1 MPLNESCSNGYTLSY
16 FINTK
21 HYFMRKKLL
30 RFFCFPLVQK
40 TTLLLTAWLLL
51 LTAPLLAFQQQE
63 RTIKGRVTDETNAPV
78 AGVSVTVQGAGK
90 SVMTDADGKFEIST
104 NAPKVVLQFTSIGFV
119 AQQIAAGKQTTIDV
133 VLVQQSKQLSD
144 VVVTGYGK
152 SSKKNI
158 TGSITSVTSENFN
171 QIVTG
176 SPAQLL
182 QGKVA
187 GLNIARSGDPN
198 VKPTVILRGPS
209 TLRDGANE
217 PFYVIDGVP
226 GASIELIA
234 PSDIVS
240 MDVLKD
246 ASSTAIYG
254 SRAAN
259 GVIMI
264 TTRRAKSGQTILSYN
279 PYVGI
284 ETISNKIDML
294 SGDEL
299 RDYLGKNGQ
308 TLLSQYND
316 SGANTNWQD
325 EVTRTGISHNHNL
338 AYTGSQAN
346 TTFGASIN
354 YFDNQGIIKT
364 TSLKRVTARGML
376 EQKFFNDRLKL
387 GITLTNSTTKHVDVD
402 QSSLFNNMLTYMPTV
417 KVRRPDGS
425 FTEDFSRG
433 GYLNPVGIIA
443 NNKIESKEEKTLLTG
458 LAEVKIL
465 KGLVYTLSISGQK
478 EATIRNVYNNVYS
491 GLAVGANG
499 RAYRGDYENTK
510 QVIESFFNYEK
521 SFGLHNIKLLG
532 GYSWQQDR
540 IGDGFGVST
549 QGYTNDMLTFYNM
562 YVSNPFLVGN
572 VKFDNTI
579 ISTLRLISYYGRI
592 NYQYKDKYLL
602 QVSLRNDGSSAF
614 GKNNRWGYFPAV
626 SAGWRIT
633 QEPFMDNQKIFDEL
647 KLRAGY
653 GVSGNSLG
661 FDAFTSI
668 VRFSSGGR
676 YYLNGNYPTG
686 LLPVQNENPDLKW
699 ESTSMTNI
707 GVDFSIFK
715 NKVSGSIDYYIK
727 NTSDLIWAYPVSTT
741 QYFVNTLTANVGEV
755 RNTGI
760 EVTLSATPV
769 STKGFTWTTAAN
781 IAHNKNEVV
790 SLGNSKF
797 PALASIP
804 TAYLGGK
811 GQTGNWSQVIMEGQ
825 PIGTF
830 SLWHYMGKN
839 DAGTST
845 FQKAD
850 KTVIASQPLTS
861 DYFIAGNAQPKLTF
875 GWNNTFTYK
884 GFDLNFFLR
893 GVTGNKIL
901 NNTLAQLNS
910 PADSKNNN
918 VPKFTLGEAY
928 KDNIAYLTSDRFLED
943 GSYVRL
949 DNATLG
955 YSLKTKIAALSKLRF
970 YVSGN
975 NLFTIT
981 GYRGIDPELNIGG
994 ITPGI
999 DAKNFYPKTRS
1010 IIIGANI
1017 VF

>member
-1 MPLNESCSNGYTLSY
+1 M
-16 FINTK
+16 
-21 HYFMRKKLL
+21 
-30 RFFCFPLVQK
+30 RFFCFPLAQK
-40 TTLLLTAWLLL
+40 TTLSLLTAWLLL
-51 LTAPLLAFQQQE
+51 FAVPVLAFQQPD
-63 RTIKGRVTDETNAPV
+63 RTIKGKVTDDNNEPMAN
-78 AGVSVTVQGAGK
+78 VSVTLKGSRT
-90 SVMTDADGKFEIST
+90 SVMTDPDGNFEIKLSNT
-104 NAPKVVLQFTSIGFV
+104 KAVLQFTSVGYV
-119 AQQIAAGKQTTIDV
+119 AKEVTVGNQTSFNVT
-133 VLVQQSKQLSD
+133 LTLQSKQLSD

-158 TGSITSVTSENFN
+158 TGSITSINSDNFN
-171 QIVTG
+171 QVVTG
-176 SPAQLL
+176 SPTQLL

-226 GASIELIA
+226 GASLELVA
-234 PSDIVS
+234 PTDIVS
-240 MDVLKD
+240 IDVLKD

-264 TTRRAKSGQTILSYN
+264 TTRRAKQGQTLLSYN
-279 PYVGI
+279 PYVAV
-284 ETISNKIDML
+284 ETVSNKIDMV
-294 SGDEL
+294 SGDGL
-299 RDYLGKNGQ
+299 RDYLSKNGQ

-316 SGANTNWQD
+316 SGVKTNWQD

-338 AYTGSQAN
+338 GFVGSQGN
-346 TTFGASIN
+346 ILFGASIN
-354 YFDNQGIIKT
+354 YFDNQGIIKNS
-364 TSLKRVTARGML
+364 SLKRVTARGNL
-376 EQKFFNDRLKL
+376 ESKFFNDRLKL
-387 GITLTNSTTKHVDVD
+387 GISLTNSTTKHGDVD
-402 QSSLFNNMLTYMPTV
+402 QGALFGNMLTYMPTV
-417 KVRRPDGS
+417 SVRRPDGT

-433 GYLNPVGIIA
+433 GYLNPVGILA
-443 NNKIESKEEKTLLTG
+443 NNVLKSKEEKTLLTG
-458 LAEVKIL
+458 LAEVKIM

-478 EATIRNVYNNVYS
+478 EQTTRDIYYNVYS
-491 GLAVGANG
+491 GQAVGANG
-499 RAYRGDYENTK
+499 RAYRGNYENNK
-510 QVIESFFNYEK
+510 QVIESYFNYDK

-540 IGDGFGVST
+540 VGDGFGVST
-549 QGYTNDMLTFYNM
+549 QGYTNDLLTFYNL
-562 YVSNPFLVGN
+562 YVSNPYIVGN
-572 VKFDNTI
+572 VKFDNPI

-592 NYQYKDKYLL
+592 NYQYDDKYLF

-614 GKNNRWGYFPAV
+614 GKNNRWGYFPAI

-633 QEPFMDNQKIFDEL
+633 QESFMADQKIFDEL

-668 VRFSSGGR
+668 VRYSSGGR
-676 YYLNGNYPTG
+676 FYLNGQYPTG

-699 ESTSMTNI
+699 ESTAMTNI
-707 GVDFSIFK
+707 GLDFSVLK
-715 NKVSGSIDYYIK
+715 NRISGSIDYYIK
-727 NTSDLIWAYPVSTT
+727 NTSDLIYNYPVSTT
-741 QYFVNTLTANVGEV
+741 QYFVNVLTANVGKV
-755 RNTGI
+755 KNTGI
-760 EVTLSATPV
+760 ELTLTATPV
-769 STKGFTWTTAAN
+769 STKGFTWTTSAN
-781 IAHNKNEVV
+781 LAHNKNEVT
-790 SLGNSKF
+790 SLANDKF
-797 PALASIP
+797 PTLTSVP

-825 PIGTF
+825 PLGTF
-830 SLWHYMGKN
+830 SLWHYAGKN
-839 DAGTST
+839 AAGSST

-850 KTVIASQPLTS
+850 GSITAGQPLTT
-861 DYFIAGNAQPKLTF
+861 DLLIAGNAQPKLTF

-884 GFDLNFFLR
+884 NFDLNFFLR

-901 NNTLAQLNS
+901 NNTLAQLNN
-910 PADSKNNN
+910 PADSKSNNI
-918 VPKFTLGEAY
+918 PEFTLGEAY
-928 KDNIAYLTSDRFLED
+928 TDNIAYLTSDRFLEN
-943 GSYVRL
+943 GTYLRL

-955 YSLKTKIAALSKLRF
+955 YSLKTKIAAISKLRF

-981 GYRGIDPELNIGG
+981 NYRGIDPEINIGG
-994 ITPGI
+994 LTPGI
-999 DAKNFYPKTRS
+999 DSKNFYPKTRS

>member
-1 MPLNESCSNGYTLSY
+1 
-16 FINTK
+16 
-21 HYFMRKKLL
+21 MRKKIM
-30 RFFCFPLVQK
+30 RFFCFPLAKK
-40 TTLLLTAWLLL
+40 TTLLFLTTAYLLL
-51 LTAPLLAFQQQE
+51 LTASVWAQE
-63 RTIKGRVTDETNAPV
+63 ANRTIKGKVTDENNAPV
-78 AGVSVTVQGAGK
+78 PGVSVTLQGK
-90 SVMTDADGKFEIST
+90 TVMTDGEGKFEIPVSGQK
-104 NAPKVVLQFTSIGFV
+104 AVLQFTSVGYVTKDVPVGNESSIS
-119 AQQIAAGKQTTIDV
+119 V
-133 VLVQQSKQLSD
+133 VLTLQSKQLSD

-158 TGSITSVTSENFN
+158 TGSITSVSSENFN

-187 GLNIARSGDPN
+187 GLNITRSGDPN
-198 VKPTVILRGPS
+198 QKPSVILRGPS

-226 GASIELIA
+226 GAAIDLVA

-240 MDVLKD
+240 IDVLKD

-264 TTRRAKSGQTILSYN
+264 TTRRAKHGQTTLSYN
-279 PYVGI
+279 PYVAI
-284 ETISNKIDML
+284 ETVSNKIDML

-299 RDYLGKNGQ
+299 RDYLAKNGQ
-308 TLLSQYND
+308 SLLSQYND
-316 SGANTNWQD
+316 PGVNTNWQD

-338 AYTGSQAN
+338 AFNGSQGN
-346 TTFGASIN
+346 SVFGASVN
-354 YFDNQGIIKT
+354 YFDNQGIVNT
-364 TSLKRVTARGML
+364 TSLKRMTARGYL
-376 EQKFFNDRLKL
+376 EQKFFNERLKL
-387 GITLTNSTTKHVDVD
+387 SLSLTNSATKHADVD
-402 QSSLFNNMLTYMPTV
+402 QGALFNNMLTYMPTV
-417 KVRRPDGS
+417 SIRRPDGS

-443 NNKIESKEEKTLLTG
+443 NNDIESKEEKTLLTG

-465 KGLVYTLSISGQK
+465 KGLIYTLSVSGQK
-478 EATIRNVYNNVYS
+478 EDTTRNIYNNAYS
-491 GLAVGANG
+491 GQAVGANG
-499 RAYRGDYENTK
+499 RAIRSDYKNTR
-510 QVIESFFNYEK
+510 QIIESYFNFDK
-521 SFGLHNIKLLG
+521 SFGQHNIKLLA

-540 IGDGFGVST
+540 IKDGFGVST
-549 QGYTNDMLTFYNM
+549 QGYTNDQLSYNNL
-562 YVSNPFLVGN
+562 YVSNPFLAGN
-572 VKFDNTI
+572 VRFDNPI

-592 NYQYKDKYLL
+592 NYQYADKYLF

-614 GKNNRWGYFPAV
+614 GVNNRWGYFPAV

-633 QEPFMDNQKIFDEL
+633 QEPFMANQRIFDDL

-661 FDAFTSI
+661 FDAFTAI
-668 VRFSSGGR
+668 ARWSSGGR
-676 YYLNGNYPTG
+676 FYLNSNYPTG
-686 LLPVQNENPDLKW
+686 LQPVQNENLDLKW
-699 ESTSMTNI
+699 ESTAMTNI
-707 GVDFSIFK
+707 GLDFAILK
-715 NKVSGSIDYYIK
+715 NRISGSIDYYIK
-727 NTSDLIWAYPVSTT
+727 NTSDLIWNYPVSTT
-741 QYFVNTLTANVGEV
+741 QYFVNTMTANVGEV
-755 RNTGI
+755 KNTGI
-760 EVTLSATPV
+760 EVILTATPV
-769 STKGFTWTTAAN
+769 ITKGFNWSTSVN
-781 IAHNKNEVV
+781 VAHNKNEVV
-790 SLGNSKF
+790 SLGNDKF
-797 PALASIP
+797 PALPSIP
-804 TAYLGGK
+804 VAYLGGK
-811 GQTGNWSQVIMEGQ
+811 GQSGNWSQVIMEGQ
-825 PIGTF
+825 PLGTF

-839 DAGTST
+839 DQGTST
-845 FQKAD
+845 FLKAD
-850 KTVIASQPLTS
+850 GKTVIASQPLTS

-884 GFDLNFFLR
+884 NFDLNFFLR

-918 VPKFTLGEAY
+918 IPKFTVNEAFT
-928 KDNIAYLTSDRFLED
+928 DNVAYLTSDRFLEN

-955 YSLKTKIAALSKLRF
+955 YSLKTKIAAISKLRF

-981 GYRGIDPELNIGG
+981 DYRGIDPEISIGG
-994 ITPGI
+994 VTPGI

>member
-1 MPLNESCSNGYTLSY
+1 
-16 FINTK
+16 
-21 HYFMRKKLL
+21 MRKKIM
-30 RFFCFPLVQK
+30 RFFCFPLAKK
-40 TTLLLTAWLLL
+40 TTLSLLTAWFLLF
-51 LTAPLLAFQQQE
+51 AVPVLAFQQQE
-63 RTIKGRVTDETNAPV
+63 RTIKGKVTDENNAPL
-78 AGVSVTVQGAGK
+78 ALVSITEKGNK
-90 SVMTDADGKFEIST
+90 TSVMTDAEGNFEIKIAGAKS
-104 NAPKVVLQFTSIGFV
+104 VLQFTSVGYVSKEVTV
-119 AQQIAAGKQTTIDV
+119 ANQTSFNVALT
-133 VLVQQSKQLSD
+133 LQSKQLSD
-144 VVVTGYGK
+144 VVVTGYGR

-158 TGSITSVTSENFN
+158 TGSITSINSDNFN
-171 QIVTG
+171 QVVTG
-176 SPAQLL
+176 SPTQLL

-226 GASIELIA
+226 GASLELVA
-234 PSDIVS
+234 PTDIVS
-240 MDVLKD
+240 IDVLKD

-259 GVIMI
+259 GVIII
-264 TTRRAKSGQTILSYN
+264 TTRRAKQGQTQLSYN
-279 PYVGI
+279 PYVAF
-284 ETISNKIDML
+284 ETVSNKIDML

-299 RDYLGKNGQ
+299 RDYLAKNGQ
-308 TLLSQYND
+308 SLLSQYND
-316 SGANTNWQD
+316 SGVNTNWQN
-325 EVTRTGISHNHNL
+325 EVMRTGVSHNHNL
-338 AYTGSQAN
+338 GFVGSQGN
-346 TTFGASIN
+346 TSFGASIN
-354 YFDNQGIIKT
+354 YFDNQGVVKT
-364 TSLKRVTARGML
+364 TSLKRVMARGNL
-376 EQKFFNDRLKL
+376 ESKFFNDRLKL
-387 GITLTNSTTKHVDVD
+387 GISLTNSGTKHTDVD
-402 QSSLFNNMLTYMPTV
+402 QGALFGNMLTYMPTV
-417 KVRRPDGS
+417 LVRRPDGS

-443 NNKIESKEEKTLLTG
+443 NNDIKSKDEKTLLTG

-478 EATIRNVYNNVYS
+478 EQTTRSIYNNVYS
-491 GLAVGANG
+491 GQAVGANG
-499 RAYRGDYENTK
+499 RAYRGSYENTK
-510 QVIESFFNYEK
+510 QVIESYFNYDK
-521 SFGLHNIKLLG
+521 SFGQHNIKLLG

-549 QGYTNDMLTFYNM
+549 QGYTNDLLTFYNL
-562 YVSNPFLVGN
+562 YVSNPYTVGN
-572 VKFDNTI
+572 IKFDTAV
-579 ISTLRLISYYGRI
+579 ISTLRLISFYGRV
-592 NYQYKDKYLL
+592 NYQYDDKYLF

-633 QEPFMDNQKIFDEL
+633 QESFMADQKIFDEL

-668 VRFSSGGR
+668 VRYSSGGR
-676 YYLNGNYPTG
+676 FYSNGQYPTG
-686 LLPVQNENPDLKW
+686 LLPVRNENPDLKW
-699 ESTSMTNI
+699 ESTAMTNI
-707 GVDFSIFK
+707 GLDFSVLK
-715 NKVSGSIDYYIK
+715 NRVSGSIDYYIK
-727 NTSDLIWAYPVSTT
+727 NTSDLIYNYPVSTT

-755 RNTGI
+755 KNTGI
-760 EVTLSATPV
+760 EVSITATPV
-769 STKGFTWTTAAN
+769 ATKGFTWTTSAN
-781 IAHNKNEVV
+781 FAHNKNEVT
-790 SLGNSKF
+790 SLANDKF
-797 PALASIP
+797 PTLTSVP

-825 PIGTF
+825 PLGTF
-830 SLWHYMGKN
+830 SLWHYVGKN
-839 DAGTST
+839 AAGTST
-845 FQKAD
+845 FEKAD

-861 DYFIAGNAQPKLTF
+861 DYFIAGNAQPKFMF

-884 GFDLNFFLR
+884 NFDLNFFLR

-918 VPKFTLGEAY
+918 IPKFTRDEAFT
-928 KDNIAYLTSDRFLED
+928 DNIAYLTSDRFLED
-943 GSYVRL
+943 GTYLRL

-955 YSLKTKIAALSKLRF
+955 YSVKTKVAAISKLRVF
-970 YVSGN
+970 VSSN

-981 GYRGIDPELNIGG
+981 NYRGIDPEINIGG
-994 ITPGI
+994 LTPGI

-1010 IIIGANI
+1010 FIIGANI

>member
-1 MPLNESCSNGYTLSY
+1 M
-16 FINTK
+16 
-21 HYFMRKKLL
+21 
-30 RFFCFPLVQK
+30 RFFCFALAKK
-40 TTLLLTAWLLL
+40 TTALYLTACLLFFA
-51 LTAPLLAFQQQE
+51 APVWAFQQQD
-63 RTIKGRVTDETNAPV
+63 RTIKGRVTDENNSPLS
-78 AGVSVTVQGAGK
+78 GVSITLLGNRK
-90 SVMTDADGKFEIST
+90 SVMTDNDGKFEIT
-104 NAPKVVLQFTSIGFV
+104 APSGKAVLQFTSVGYV
-119 AQQIAAGKQTTIDV
+119 AKEVPVGNQTTLV
-133 VLVQQSKQLSD
+133 VMLAQQSKQLSD

-158 TGSITSVTSENFN
+158 TGSITSISSENFN
-171 QIVTG
+171 QVVAG
-176 SPAQLL
+176 SPTQLL

-187 GLNIARSGDPN
+187 GLNIAKSGDPN

-226 GASIELIA
+226 GAAIELVA

-240 MDVLKD
+240 IDVLKD

-264 TTRRAKSGQTILSYN
+264 TTRRAKPGQTMLSYN
-279 PYVGI
+279 PYVAI
-284 ETISNKIDML
+284 ETISKKIDML

-299 RDYLGKNGQ
+299 RNYLAKNGQ
-308 TLLSQYND
+308 TLISKYND

-325 EVTRTGISHNHNL
+325 QVMRTGISHNHNL
-338 AYTGSQAN
+338 AVTGSKDN
-346 TTFGASIN
+346 ISYGASIN
-354 YFDNQGIIKT
+354 YFDNQGIVKT
-364 TSLKRVTARGML
+364 TSLKRVTARGNL
-376 EQKFFNDRLKL
+376 ETKFFNDRLKL
-387 GITLTNSTTKHVDVD
+387 GLTITNSTTKHVDVD
-402 QSSLFNNMLTYMPTV
+402 QGSLFSNMLTYMPTV
-417 KVRRPDGS
+417 NVYRPDGS
-425 FTEDFSRG
+425 FTEDFTRG
-433 GYLNPVGIIA
+433 GYLNPVGIIH
-443 NNKIESKEEKTLLTG
+443 NNDIESKEERTLLNG

-478 EATIRNVYNNVYS
+478 EATTRNIYYNQYS

-499 RAYRGDYENTK
+499 RAYRGAYENTK
-510 QVIESFFNYEK
+510 QVIESYFNYEK
-521 SFGLHNIKLLG
+521 TFGQHNIKLLG
-532 GYSWQQDR
+532 GYSWQQDK

-549 QGYTNDMLTFYNM
+549 QGYTNDLLTFYNL
-562 YVSNPFLVGN
+562 YVSNPNIVGN
-572 VKFDNTI
+572 IKFDNAV

-592 NYQYKDKYLL
+592 NYQYDDKYLF
-602 QVSLRNDGSSAF
+602 QASLRNDGSSAF

-633 QEPFMDNQKIFDEL
+633 REPFMSDQKIFDEL

-668 VRFSSGGR
+668 VRYSSGGR
-676 YYLNGNYPTG
+676 FYLNGNYPTG

-699 ESTSMTNI
+699 ESTAMTNI
-707 GVDFSIFK
+707 GLDFGIL
-715 NKVSGSIDYYIK
+715 NNRVTGSIDYYIK
-727 NTSDLIWAYPVSTT
+727 NTSDLIWNYPVSTT

-760 EVTLSATPV
+760 EVTITATPV
-769 STKGFTWTTAAN
+769 SKKGFTWVTSFNA
-781 IAHNKNEVV
+781 AHNKNEVV
-790 SLGNSKF
+790 SLSNDKF
-797 PALASIP
+797 TALSSIP

-825 PIGTF
+825 PLGTF

-839 DAGTST
+839 AAGTST
-845 FQKAD
+845 FEKAD
-850 KTVIASQPLTS
+850 GSVIASQPLTS
-861 DYFIAGNAQPKLTF
+861 DYFIAGNAQPKLMF

-918 VPKFTLGEAY
+918 IPKFTEDEAFT
-928 KDNIAYLTSDRFLED
+928 DNIAYLTSDRFLEN
-943 GSYVRL
+943 GSYLRL

-955 YSLKTKIAALSKLRF
+955 YSLKTKIAGLNKLRVYF
-970 YVSGN
+970 SGN

-981 GYRGIDPELNIGG
+981 NYRGVDPEINIGG
-994 ITPGI
+994 LTPGI

-1010 IIIGANI
+1010 VIIGANI
-1017 VF
+1017 IF

>member
-1 MPLNESCSNGYTLSY
+1 M
-16 FINTK
+16 
-21 HYFMRKKLL
+21 
-30 RFFCFPLVQK
+30 RFFCFPLTQK
-40 TTLLLTAWLLL
+40 TTLSLLTAWLLL
-51 LTAPLLAFQQQE
+51 FAAPVLAFQQQE
-63 RTIKGRVTDETNAPV
+63 RTIKGKVTDENKAPL
-78 AGVSVTVQGAGK
+78 ALVTVSEKGSQSSAI
-90 SVMTDADGKFEIST
+90 TDAEGNFEIKI
-104 NAPKVVLQFTSIGFV
+104 AGAKVVLQFSSIGYVTQELSVGNQATINV
-119 AQQIAAGKQTTIDV
+119 ALTH
-133 VLVQQSKQLSD
+133 QSKQLTD
-144 VVVTGYGK
+144 VVVTGYGR

-158 TGSITSVTSENFN
+158 TGSITSINSDNFN
-171 QIVTG
+171 QVVTG
-176 SPAQLL
+176 SPTQLL

-226 GASIELIA
+226 GASLELVA
-234 PSDIVS
+234 PTDIVS
-240 MDVLKD
+240 IDVLKD

-264 TTRRAKSGQTILSYN
+264 TTRRAKQGQTLLSYN
-279 PYVGI
+279 PYVAI
-284 ETISNKIDML
+284 ETVSNKIDML

-299 RDYLGKNGQ
+299 RSYLAKNGQ

-316 SGANTNWQD
+316 SGVNTNWQD
-325 EVTRTGISHNHNL
+325 EVMRTGISQNHNL
-338 AYTGSQAN
+338 GFVGSQGN
-346 TTFGASIN
+346 TLFGASIN
-354 YFDNQGIIKT
+354 YFDNQGVVKT
-364 TSLKRVTARGML
+364 SSLKRVTARGNL
-376 EQKFFNDRLKL
+376 ESKFFNDRLKL
-387 GITLTNSTTKHVDVD
+387 GISLTNSTTKHKDVD
-402 QSSLFNNMLTYMPTV
+402 QGALFGNMLTYMPTV
-417 KVRRPDGS
+417 MVRRPDGS

-443 NNKIESKEEKTLLTG
+443 NNEIESKEEKTLLTG

-478 EATIRNVYNNVYS
+478 EQTTRNIYNNVYS
-491 GLAVGANG
+491 GQAVGANG
-499 RAYRGDYENTK
+499 RAYRSNYENTK
-510 QVIESFFNYEK
+510 QVIESYFNYDK
-521 SFGLHNIKLLG
+521 SFGQHNIKLLG

-549 QGYTNDMLTFYNM
+549 QGYTNDLLTFYNL
-562 YVSNPFLVGN
+562 YVSNPYTVGN
-572 VKFDNTI
+572 VKFDNAI
-579 ISTLRLISYYGRI
+579 ISTLRLISFYGRI
-592 NYQYKDKYLL
+592 NYQFDDKYLF

-633 QEPFMDNQKIFDEL
+633 QESFMADQKIFDEL

-668 VRFSSGGR
+668 VRYSSGGR
-676 YYLNGNYPTG
+676 FYSNGQYPTG

-699 ESTSMTNI
+699 ESTAMTNI
-707 GVDFSIFK
+707 GLDFSILK
-715 NKVSGSIDYYIK
+715 NKISGSIDYYVK
-727 NTSDLIWAYPVSTT
+727 NTSDLIYNYPVSTT
-741 QYFVNTLTANVGEV
+741 QYFVNVLTANVGKV
-755 RNTGI
+755 KNTGI
-760 EVTLSATPV
+760 EVSLTATPV
-769 STKGFTWTTAAN
+769 STKDFNWTTSAN
-781 IAHNKNEVV
+781 VAHNKNEVV
-790 SLGNSKF
+790 SLANDKF
-797 PALASIP
+797 TALTSIP

-825 PIGTF
+825 PLGTF

-861 DYFIAGNAQPKLTF
+861 DYFIAGNAQPKLMF

-884 GFDLNFFLR
+884 NFDLNFFLR

-918 VPKFTLGEAY
+918 IPKFTEGEAFT
-928 KDNIAYLTSDRFLED
+928 DNIAYLTSDRFLED
-943 GSYVRL
+943 GTYFRL

-955 YSLKTKIAALSKLRF
+955 YSLKTKIKAISRLRF

-981 GYRGIDPELNIGG
+981 DYRGIDPEINIGG
-994 ITPGI
+994 LTPGI

-1017 VF
+1017 SF